1 MKTKFS
7 LLKIIYHFCVIAIG
21 VLMIYPIAWMIS
33 GSFKSSVEL
42 LNSGLSLVPEEF
54 YPLNYATGWAG
65 FGGITFG
72 TFFAN
77 SLIVCIL
84 ATLFTVISS
93 SLIAFGFARLRF
105 PGRNFWFTIMLMTM
119 MLPGQILMIPQYVI
133 FNKLGW
139 INTYYP
145 LIIPHLGGSA
155 FFIFLMM
162 QFVQGLPY
170 ELDEAAVIDG
180 CSPYM
185 TYLRVI
191 LPLIG
196 PSLVTTTVIQ
206 FYWKWDEF
214 LSSLLYLSRVN
225 KFTVSVAIKAFADAS
240 STTDYGA
247 MFAMSTLSLIPVFLI
262 FLFFNR
268 FLIEGV
274 ATSGLKA

>member
-1 MKTKFS
+1 
-7 LLKIIYHFCVIAIG
+7 
-21 VLMIYPIAWMIS
+21 
-33 GSFKSSVEL
+33 
-42 LNSGLSLVPEEF
+42 
-54 YPLNYATGWAG
+54 
-65 FGGITFG
+65 
-72 TFFAN
+72 
-77 SLIVCIL
+77 
-84 ATLFTVISS
+84 
-93 SLIAFGFARLRF
+93 
-105 PGRNFWFTIMLMTM
+105 MTM

-214 LSSLLYLSRVN
+214 RSSLLYLSRVN

>member
-42 LNSGLSLVPEEF
+42 LNSGLSLVPEKF

-72 TFFAN
+72 TFFAK